1 MAITSQPQAVG
12 FPLTA
17 ELPPKCLPRPS
28 WVKISQI
35 RTISVERIG
44 RRVGEIASED
54 LEQIV
59 EGLIELI
66 T

>member
-1 MAITSQPQAVG
+1 
-12 FPLTA
+12 
-17 ELPPKCLPRPS
+17 
-28 WVKISQI
+28 VKISQI

-44 RRVGEIASED
+44 RRMGELSPED